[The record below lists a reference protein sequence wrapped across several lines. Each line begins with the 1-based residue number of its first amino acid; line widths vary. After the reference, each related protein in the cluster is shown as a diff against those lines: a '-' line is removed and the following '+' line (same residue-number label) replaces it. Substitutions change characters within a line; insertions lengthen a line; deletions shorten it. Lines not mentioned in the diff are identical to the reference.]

1 MTKDAEEQVVSQ
13 GTGAPGSLRPTLPS
27 NASPVT
33 APTDPGLEAFCRL
46 IGHLAAEAV
55 LRDLGATLDS
65 SAVSMETPRGIDR
78 TPPTRGRKKVR

>member
-1 MTKDAEEQVVSQ
+1 MTKDGKEQAVSQ
-13 GTGAPGSLRPTLPS
+13 GAGAPRSLRPTLPS

-55 LRDLGATLDS
+55 LRDLGANLELPP
-65 SAVSMETPRGIDR
+65 VSIETPRGIDR
-78 TPPTRGRKKVR
+78 TPPPRRRKKAR